1 MDKLVENLFDQPNV
15 LVDHVVTFA
24 LNSFQSLVLFGKFIE
39 LAQRNLVFK
48 LVQLGTIL
56 NQDRVEE
63 IILGVLFYFALEREN
78 S

>member
-1 MDKLVENLFDQPNV
+1 MDKLVENLFDQPYV
-15 LVDHVVTFA
+15 LVDHVVTFS
-24 LNSFQSLVLFGKFIE
+24 LNSFQSLVFFGKFIE